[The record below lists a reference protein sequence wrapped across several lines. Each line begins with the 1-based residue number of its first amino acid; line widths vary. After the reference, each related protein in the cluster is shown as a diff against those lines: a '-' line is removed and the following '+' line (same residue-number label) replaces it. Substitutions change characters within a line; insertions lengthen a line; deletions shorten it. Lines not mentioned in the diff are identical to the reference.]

1 MSTKDVYRE
10 EKKSKKEETLE
21 FVKETGK
28 TVIITALTTAVSIGV
43 SMLMNKDR

>member
-28 TVIITALTTAVSIGV
+28 TV
-43 SMLMNKDR
+43 